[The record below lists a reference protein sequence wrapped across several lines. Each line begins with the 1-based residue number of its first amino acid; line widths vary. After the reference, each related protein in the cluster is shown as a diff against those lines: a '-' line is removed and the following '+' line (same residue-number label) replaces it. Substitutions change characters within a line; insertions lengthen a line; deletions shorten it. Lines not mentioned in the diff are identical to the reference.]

1 MALLAAVKEGINET
15 MMTMMTTR
23 QMQAIKIFIFAFC
36 LHMCRFVARAVLWNA
51 FAWLASSADLFSS
64 TSVLSILASMTSTF
78 SCLRASRRAAQRHE
92 LTLAKRCGEQRCQAA
107 EAASPHRDVER

>member
-1 MALLAAVKEGINET
+1 MTRLLAALMEGRIDM

-78 SCLRASRRAAQRHE
+78 SCLRASRRATQRHE
-92 LTLAKRCGEQRCQAA
+92 PMHAKRRG
-107 EAASPHRDVER
+107 